1 MAMDNFIGWS
11 LPDKVA
17 YLLGVQ
23 QARLTGQVVR
33 LQTAHGVFT
42 EFNISQTNVTQTL
55 REIEFSIANS
65 PEPDANS
72 PIHATWAACKANSRD
87 GVTRQSHY

>member
-17 YLLGVQ
+17 MLLGVQ

-33 LQTAHGVFT
+33 LQTAHGVYT
-42 EFNISQTNVTQTL
+42 EFNVSQTNVTQTL
-55 REIEFSIANS
+55 RELEESITNDPAFDPSN
-65 PEPDANS
+65 PVC
-72 PIHATWAACKANSRD
+72 AACAANIRPA
-87 GVTRQSHY
+87 VTRQSHY

>member
-1 MAMDNFIGWS
+1 MDNFIGWA

-17 YLLGVQ
+17 MLLGIQ

-33 LQTAHGVFT
+33 LQTAHGVYT
-42 EFNISQTNVTQTL
+42 EFNLAQTNVNQLL
-55 REIEFSIANS
+55 REVEYSIAS
-65 PEPDANS
+65 EPEPDADS
-72 PIHATWAACKANSRD
+72 PMHDIWAKCAANSRN

>member
-1 MAMDNFIGWS
+1 MAMDNFIGWG

-17 YLLGVQ
+17 MLRGVQ
-23 QARLTGQVVR
+23 EARLTGQVVR

-42 EFNISQTNVTQTL
+42 EFSVSKTNVSQTL
-55 REIEFSIANS
+55 RELEFSIGS
-65 PEPDANS
+65 EPEPDADS
-72 PIHATWAACKANSRD
+72 PMHVIWAACRGNSRN